1 MPILQGHNNLHSLQP
16 IRWRLIVPLISLVT
30 LSATGVVGYLF
41 FASNISLKN
50 AESQY
55 LFILSGFIW
64 IVLVVI
70 LLVSLLTR
78 LCKADRDI
86 HQQPIFLSENEVHL
100 STVLQ
105 AIFDGVIICEV
116 NGKVISMNK
125 TAEKMTGWA
134 NSEALG
140 RLINEIFKVD
150 NEHDNTDIKNPA
162 ILNIGF
168 NKSITLLSRDGTKY
182 QIDSNRTSI
191 LDDSEKS
198 IGFMLVFRD
207 ITEIL
212 YFRKQLMA
220 GEERSRS
227 IEKMTTSFA
236 LYEMLY
242 DENRNARDYRFIE
255 VNPAF
260 ERLTGEFATK
270 IAAQEKAASMAKSEF
285 LAKMS
290 HEIRTPMNSVIGLS
304 RILLDTDLT
313 SEQRRYAKIIHN
325 DGEALLSLINDIL
338 DFSKIEAGK
347 IEIVSL
353 DFDLLALLD
362 ELSQTTGASAALKNI
377 GLIFQIDADVP
388 QWVNGDPGRLRQ
400 ILVNLIGNAI
410 KFTSIGEILIKV
422 ENKFVPSDSSRESA
436 SEPTETLHFSVID
449 SGIGIPINKID
460 TLFNMFTQADEM
472 AIRHCGG
479 TGLGLS
485 ICKQLVELMGGHI
498 GVTSEQG
505 KGSTFWFEIPFK
517 NLNKKDKHQDESHNI
532 LRGVRAL
539 IVDNSPTVR
548 KMITE
553 RLVAQ
558 EMIPITA
565 ENENK
570 AIRLLNKSFDQ
581 DEPFQIALVDITM
594 SEIMSKT
601 LARLMKND
609 KRMSNLAIILLT
621 SLKTKQNIRQ
631 LWKEKYSA
639 VVDKPLP
646 HDEPFKTI
654 LRLLNK
660 EDGSENDIIQEDK
673 VHLKDV
679 KSLEPTKFS
688 IGSGSMDKR
697 ILLVEDIVSNQ
708 IVVMMILKKFGLHSD
723 TVSNGKEAVE
733 ILKNIPYDLVLMD
746 IQMPIMDGYEATRQ
760 IRNPESA
767 VLNHDIPIIAM
778 TAYAMQSDQVAC
790 LKAGMNDY
798 ISKPILPE
806 LLEQLLKKWL
816 LSKPS

>member
-78 LCKADRDI
+78 LCKADREI
-86 HQQPIFLSENEVHL
+86 HQQPIFLSENELHL

-105 AIFDGVIICEV
+105 AVFDGVIICEI

-125 TAEKMTGWA
+125 TAEKITGWA

-140 RLINEIFKVD
+140 RQINEIFKAD

-182 QIDSNRTSI
+182 QIDSKRTSI
-191 LDDSEKS
+191 LDDSGKN
-198 IGFMLVFRD
+198 IGFMLIFRD

-212 YFRKQLMA
+212 YFRNQLVA
-220 GEERSRS
+220 GEEKSRS

-242 DENRNARDYRFIE
+242 DENRNAHDYRFIE

-260 ERLTGEFATK
+260 ERLTGLALRDIVGKSFREVTPNIEINRIELYEQVLKTGVASSYQNYSNTLGKTYETWVYRTQYPFFVTVTSDISDRIEMEEKLAEYFNNDSDLFCIINTQGKFQRLNQQWAKIMGYDFNDLIGKNFIELVHADDRKNSVKTILQESHDKKIARLVNRYRHQDGSYRWLEWRSKLTADFICLTARDITDYKEIEFKMQRNNRDLIQAKKFATK
-270 IAAQEKAASMAKSEF
+270 IATQEKAASMAKSEF

-313 SEQRRYAKIIHN
+313 SEQHRYAKIINN
-325 DGEALLSLINDIL
+325 DSEALLSLINDIL

-347 IEIVSL
+347 IEIASL

-377 GLIFQIDADVP
+377 ELIFQIDTDVP

-422 ENKFVPSDSSRESA
+422 ENKFRNLDLEELRKTPFS
-436 SEPTETLHFSVID
+436 HF
-449 SGIGIPINKID
+449 
-460 TLFNMFTQADEM
+460 
-472 AIRHCGG
+472 
-479 TGLGLS
+479 
-485 ICKQLVELMGGHI
+485 
-498 GVTSEQG
+498 
-505 KGSTFWFEIPFK
+505 
-517 NLNKKDKHQDESHNI
+517 
-532 LRGVRAL
+532 
-539 IVDNSPTVR
+539 
-548 KMITE
+548 
-553 RLVAQ
+553 
-558 EMIPITA
+558 
-565 ENENK
+565 
-570 AIRLLNKSFDQ
+570 
-581 DEPFQIALVDITM
+581 
-594 SEIMSKT
+594 
-601 LARLMKND
+601 
-609 KRMSNLAIILLT
+609 
-621 SLKTKQNIRQ
+621 
-631 LWKEKYSA
+631 
-639 VVDKPLP
+639 
-646 HDEPFKTI
+646 
-654 LRLLNK
+654 
-660 EDGSENDIIQEDK
+660 
-673 VHLKDV
+673 
-679 KSLEPTKFS
+679 
-688 IGSGSMDKR
+688 
-697 ILLVEDIVSNQ
+697 
-708 IVVMMILKKFGLHSD
+708 
-723 TVSNGKEAVE
+723 
-733 ILKNIPYDLVLMD
+733 
-746 IQMPIMDGYEATRQ
+746 
-760 IRNPESA
+760 
-767 VLNHDIPIIAM
+767 
-778 TAYAMQSDQVAC
+778 
-790 LKAGMNDY
+790 
-798 ISKPILPE
+798 
-806 LLEQLLKKWL
+806 
-816 LSKPS
+816 

>member
-78 LCKADRDI
+78 LCKADREI
-86 HQQPIFLSENEVHL
+86 HQQPIFLSENELHL

-105 AIFDGVIICEV
+105 AVFDGVIICEI

-125 TAEKMTGWA
+125 TAEKITGWA

-140 RLINEIFKVD
+140 RQINEIFKAD

-191 LDDSEKS
+191 LDDSGKS
-198 IGFMLVFRD
+198 IGFMLIFRD

-212 YFRKQLMA
+212 YFRNQLMA

-227 IEKMTTSFA
+227 IEKMATSFA

-353 DFDLLALLD
+353 NFDLLALLD

-660 EDGSENDIIQEDK
+660 EDGSENDIIQDDK
-673 VHLKDV
+673 VHLKDA

-767 VLNHDIPIIAM
+767 VLNHNIPIIAM